1 SEKDD
6 NGEFNCQD
14 STDHVFD
21 FHLRRRKTPTLE
33 YFLKHGRR
41 DGQNRRSLPS
51 QTSEFVTSSP
61 RAPAKRKRDFLK
73 RRHNSTSSLPFGV
86 SSVPTNLSSMAECED
101 ENDYNSYG
109 KFNNEETNTNESR
122 LNVCQNGELSNISN
136 ARSVHSNSCPHIELS
151 YTMFDIVGDSFASR
165 FPWQRDVSTQCNI
178 WLNFKP
184 QNLSDPLCEPPGS
197 LSPTSQNKFDS
208 SRSRFLSRPH
218 SIGCVDSSL
227 CDEEFENFKLE
238 HARRSRN
245 SDSFLHSNRLQKRR
259 MTNSLID
266 DQGSCS
272 DLGSISENPDIERTC
287 PCLVG
292 MK

>member
-1 SEKDD
+1 M
-6 NGEFNCQD
+6 
-14 STDHVFD
+14 FD
-21 FHLRRRKTPTLE
+21 VHLRRRKTPTLE

-73 RRHNSTSSLPFGV
+73 RRHNSTSALPFGI
-86 SSVPTNLSSMAECED
+86 SSVPTNLSSMAECDD
-101 ENDYNSYG
+101 ENDHNDRNSYG
-109 KFNNEETNTNESR
+109 DYTYDEIDTNKNH
-122 LNVCQNGELSNISN
+122 LDICQNGEMSGMSN

-165 FPWQRDVSTQCNI
+165 YPWQRDVSTQCNI
-178 WLNFKP
+178 RLNFN
-184 QNLSDPLCEPPGS
+184 QQSFGDQSCEPPGS
-197 LSPTSQNKFDS
+197 LSPTSQNRFDI

-218 SIGCVDSSL
+218 SIGCVDSSVR
-227 CDEEFENFKLE
+227 DEEFENLKLE

-272 DLGSISENPDIERTC
+272 DLGSISENPDIER
-287 PCLVG
+287 
-292 MK
+292 